1 VISFVADLSAN
12 DQLRTAPRRV
22 VRAVTT
28 AALACLGS
36 GRHDRATRPRSAWLR
51 RRASGAFERAGDSAH
66 HRARIELGSHP
77 LSTPVPSSTVAS
89 TPRGRRAGADRAF
102 STIRPAC

>member
-1 VISFVADLSAN
+1 MSGQINRLRRRERIGGVIGLLLIGVISFVADLSAN

-36 GRHDRATRPRSAWLR
+36 GRHDRATRPRSA
-51 RRASGAFERAGDSAH
+51 
-66 HRARIELGSHP
+66 
-77 LSTPVPSSTVAS
+77 
-89 TPRGRRAGADRAF
+89 
-102 STIRPAC
+102 